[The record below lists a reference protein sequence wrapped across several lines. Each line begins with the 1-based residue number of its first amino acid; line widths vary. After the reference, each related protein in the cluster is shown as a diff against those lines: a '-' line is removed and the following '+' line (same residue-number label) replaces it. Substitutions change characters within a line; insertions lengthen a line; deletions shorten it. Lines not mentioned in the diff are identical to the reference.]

1 MIETLIKKELEE
13 SKVFHE
19 KQFTDIHHAY
29 AIILE
34 ELEEV
39 SEELVNLNEKL
50 STLWYEYA
58 RGDKAPDKP
67 FINSFQLDGRHLINE
82 AIQLNAMIDK
92 LEEYAINKRGDK

>member
-1 MIETLIKKELEE
+1 MIETLIKKELED
-13 SKVFHE
+13 SKVLHE
-19 KQFTDIHHAY
+19 PKFTDVHHAY

-39 SEELVNLNEKL
+39 SEELVNLDEKL
-50 STLWYEYA
+50 STLWREYA
-58 RGDKAPDKP
+58 RGDTIPEET

-92 LEEYAINKRGDK
+92 LDEYVRSKRGDK

>member
-1 MIETLIKKELEE
+1 MIESLIKKELEE

-19 KQFTDIHHAY
+19 KQFTDVHHAY
-29 AIILE
+29 GIILE

-58 RGDKAPDKP
+58 RGDKIPEET

-82 AIQLNAMIDK
+82 SIQLNAMIDK
-92 LEEYAINKRGDK
+92 LDEYVRSKRGDK

>member
-1 MIETLIKKELEE
+1 MIETLIKKELED
-13 SKVFHE
+13 SKILHE
-19 KQFTDIHHAY
+19 AKFTDVHHAY
-29 AIILE
+29 GIILE

-58 RGDKAPDKP
+58 RNDRVPDKP
-67 FINSFQLDGRHLINE
+67 FVNSFQLDGRRLINE

-92 LEEYAINKRGDK
+92 LEEYAEIKRGDK